1 LNRVKNECFNPE
13 RITILPLDFNDP
25 DNVLKKTKEFV
36 NNQDI
41 KVDILMNNAGASMRA
56 EFLDFAFENEKQ
68 MMNVNYLS
76 QVAISK
82 VFLNYNL
89 VMF

>member
-1 LNRVKNECFNPE
+1 
-13 RITILPLDFNDP
+13 
-25 DNVLKKTKEFV
+25 
-36 NNQDI
+36 
-41 KVDILMNNAGASMRA
+41 MNNAGSSMRS

-82 VFLNYNL
+82 VFG
-89 VMF
+89 F